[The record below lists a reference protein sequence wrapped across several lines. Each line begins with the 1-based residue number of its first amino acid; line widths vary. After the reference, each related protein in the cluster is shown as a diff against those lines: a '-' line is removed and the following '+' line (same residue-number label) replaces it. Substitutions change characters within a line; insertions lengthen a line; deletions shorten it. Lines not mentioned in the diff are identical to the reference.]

1 MRTYEGRGHMGEV
14 RGYWRGDKRGGHM
27 VEVRGYVIWV
37 R

>member
-14 RGYWRGDKRGGHM
+14 RGYWRGDKRGHM